1 MNQKERMKR
10 KRWLFGILETGSA
23 LRTDSVRFH
32 SDGYKHFMVKSG
44 IGYILRQENHEFMTE
59 AEFPNGCLADVLDL
73 RTGTVYEVETNASK
87 SDVKSKTRNFPYDP
101 VRDVIV
107 LDPVRFSEN
116 LEKLRGE
123 LRSELVL

>member
-1 MNQKERMKR
+1 MNQKEREKR

-23 LRTDSVRFH
+23 LRTDSIRFH
-32 SDGYKHFMVKSG
+32 SDGYKHFMVKAA

-59 AEFPNGCLADVLDL
+59 AEFPNGRLADVLDL

-87 SDVKSKTRNFPYDP
+87 ADMESKARNFPYDP

-107 LDPVRFSEN
+107 LDPTDYGDDIEN
-116 LEKLRGE
+116 LKDELEK
-123 LRSELVL
+123 ELVL